1 MFSEYNFRNFN
12 FRLLICVLF
21 LNCIGILVINSAVA
35 GDKSYINRQLIGLF
49 GGVLMAII
57 LSLINYRFWM
67 KLSGVIYLGCI
78 GILLAVI
85 LAGQLGGFGAGSRR
99 WIDLPV
105 IGRFQPSEFVKIGM
119 ILFFSWYLQKNQEKI
134 NQPST
139 LIMLGVFAAFPLLL
153 IMRQPDLSTS
163 IVIMFFILC
172 LIFISGI
179 SYRWIFGALAVTV
192 PMLALILYLARLD
205 LVPFLEPY
213 QVNRIL
219 AFFNPEMEQYAGLN
233 LQQDNSKMAIGSGM
247 LYGKGLFNDTAI
259 SVKNGNFLSEDH
271 TDFIFSVIGEELGFV
286 GGMIV
291 LGLFLIFIF
300 ECLRMAG
307 RAGDLSGKL
316 LCTGMAAL
324 VGFQA
329 FTNIAVATGVFP
341 NTGLPLPFISYG
353 VSSLVS
359 LYIGTGIILNVGLQQ
374 MKPEF

>member
-1 MFSEYNFRNFN
+1 
-12 FRLLICVLF
+12 
-21 LNCIGILVINSAVA
+21 
-35 GDKSYINRQLIGLF
+35 
-49 GGVLMAII
+49 
-57 LSLINYRFWM
+57 
-67 KLSGVIYLGCI
+67 
-78 GILLAVI
+78 
-85 LAGQLGGFGAGSRR
+85 
-99 WIDLPV
+99 
-105 IGRFQPSEFVKIGM
+105 
-119 ILFFSWYLQKNQEKI
+119 
-134 NQPST
+134 
-139 LIMLGVFAAFPLLL
+139 
-153 IMRQPDLSTS
+153 
-163 IVIMFFILC
+163 
-172 LIFISGI
+172 
-179 SYRWIFGALAVTV
+179 
-192 PMLALILYLARLD
+192 MLALILYLARLD

-213 QVNRIL
+213 QVNRVL